1 MSNDRKSFKLGRLAR
16 SHDKRI
22 PMLHTLMTG
31 AGIAPQPVV
40 ASVDYTKGM
49 PPNLGMMLN
58 DTLGDCT
65 CAAYYHAIQV
75 WTYNA
80 LGAQQMATEPDSDVE
95 DLYEQACGY
104 KPSQGGE
111 GPGGNEQHVL
121 TFILKKGAPFGPK
134 GQQRHQI
141 DAFVEVDVKNTDNIK
156 RTINDCGV
164 AYIGF
169 NVPQYIMPP
178 GQNPLSVWDVDP
190 AADNTI
196 VGGHAV
202 VLAGY
207 NASGARVISWGGYYT
222 MTWAFFA
229 KFVDE
234 AYAIADPDWISA
246 KKTTPGGL
254 SLQQL
259 EQAMQA
265 LKTGPAETSDVR
277 VPHLKRAG

>member
-1 MSNDRKSFKLGRLAR
+1 MSNSNKSFRLGRLAR
-16 SHDKRI
+16 SYDKRI
-22 PMLHTLMTG
+22 PMLHTLME
-31 AGIAPQPVV
+31 GIVPQPVKP
-40 ASVDYTKGM
+40 AVDYTKGM
-49 PPNLGMMLN
+49 PTNLGMMLN

-80 LGAQQMATEPDSDVE
+80 LGPAQMVTVPDKDVE

-104 KPSQGGE
+104 KPAKGGE

-121 TFILKKGAPFGPK
+121 TFILKKGAPSGPSR
-134 GQQRHQI
+134 QQRHQL

-169 NVPQYIMPP
+169 NVPQYMMPP
-178 GQNPLSVWDVDP
+178 NQNPLSVWDIDP
-190 AADNTI
+190 KGDNTI

-207 NASGARVISWGGYYT
+207 DVAGARVISWGGYYT

-234 AYAIADPDWISA
+234 AYAIADPDWISV

-265 LKTGPAETSDVR
+265 LKGGPA
-277 VPHLKRAG
+277 AGNVGESPLSKVG